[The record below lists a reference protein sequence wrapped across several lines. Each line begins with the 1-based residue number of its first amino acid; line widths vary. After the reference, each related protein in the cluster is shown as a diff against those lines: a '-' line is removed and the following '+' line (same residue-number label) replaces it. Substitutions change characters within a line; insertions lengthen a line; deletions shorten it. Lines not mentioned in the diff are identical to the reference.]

1 LAEFLGVCRGD
12 RHRAA
17 KGRNDNFVHRDLSD
31 VDVPNPPGFV
41 K

>member
-12 RHRAA
+12 RHRGS
-17 KGRNDNFVHRDLSD
+17 KGRNDKVVHRDLSG